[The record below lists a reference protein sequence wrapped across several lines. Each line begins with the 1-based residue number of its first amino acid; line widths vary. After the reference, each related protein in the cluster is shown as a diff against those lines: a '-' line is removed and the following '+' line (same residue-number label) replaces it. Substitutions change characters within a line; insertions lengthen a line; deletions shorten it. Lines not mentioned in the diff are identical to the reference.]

1 VLKNTGEMLGVDY
14 YELEYSADGGLTWNP
29 PAAGGGVDFKRR
41 WLDVGTLTTG
51 DEAFPYQLA
60 CGRYV
65 YESREHF
72 EANNYVGDWWPAG
85 DRFWLIND
93 NLLVPPRLEQVR
105 RRDVPLPLRRL
116 GLGGGGDLLNRQV
129 IRSAGA
135 SSTTISSSPSTTR

>member
-29 PAAGGGVDFKRR
+29 LAAGGGVDFKRR

-93 NLLVPPRLEQVR
+93 NLLVPP
-105 RRDVPLPLRRL
+105 DSNADGTPLRAV
-116 GLGGGGDLLNRQV
+116 GWD
-129 IRSAGA
+129 SEAA
-135 SSTTISSSPSTTR
+135 ATSSTGR